1 MAKNER
7 MVTRTI
13 KDNAIALKVYNL
25 DTDNI
30 ETCELHITGNFTG
43 EELVKRCEA
52 RLSGANVKV
61 LKIMNVITTEKL
73 YAMPESTFLL
83 YAVEIPPRQG
93 KENEEEEEG

>member
-13 KDNAIALKVYNL
+13 KDNAVSLKVYNL

-30 ETCELHITGNFTG
+30 ETCELHITGNFAND
-43 EELVKRCEA
+43 ELVKRCEN

-61 LKIMNVITTEKL
+61 LKILDVATTEKL

-93 KENEEEEEG
+93 KENEEEEG

>member
-1 MAKNER
+1 MANIER
-7 MVTRTI
+7 KVTRTI
-13 KDNAIALKVYNL
+13 KSNQVTVKVYNL
-25 DTDNI
+25 DTDAI
-30 ETCELHITGNFTG
+30 ETCDLFITGTFTG
-43 EELVKRCEA
+43 EEIVKRCEA

-61 LKIMNVITTEKL
+61 LKILNVITTEKL

>member
-13 KDNAIALKVYNL
+13 KDNQVTVKLYNL
-25 DTDNI
+25 DTDEI
-30 ETCELHITGNFTG
+30 EITDLHITGNYSDD
-43 EELVKRCEA
+43 EMIKRAEA

-61 LKIMNVITTEKL
+61 LKILNVLTSEKL

-83 YAVEIPPRQG
+83 YAKEIPPRPG
-93 KENEEEEEG
+93 KDDEDGES

>member
-13 KDNAIALKVYNL
+13 KDNAIAVKVYNL
-25 DTDNI
+25 DHDTI
-30 ETCELHITGNFTG
+30 ETCELHITGNFADD
-43 EELVKRCEA
+43 ELLKRAES

-61 LKIMNVITTEKL
+61 LKLLDVYTTEKL

-83 YAVEIPPRQG
+83 YAKEMPPRQG
-93 KENEEEEEG
+93 KENEEEG